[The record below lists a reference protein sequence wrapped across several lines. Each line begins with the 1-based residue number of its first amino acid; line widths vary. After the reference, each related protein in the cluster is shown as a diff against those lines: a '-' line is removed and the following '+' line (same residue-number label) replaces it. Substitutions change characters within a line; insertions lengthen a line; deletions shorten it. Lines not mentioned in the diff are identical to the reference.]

1 VFGGPVSPQSD
12 VPNAS
17 EARSPASEQAS
28 EPRTNTYSPQPTT
41 YSPQPAPPEN
51 STSHS
56 QQMPHTPVRP
66 QDNEASPSFLSESV
80 ADAAVRTAVSPSEV
94 DSAEERDMPDLE
106 EVFPCW
112 NADDNPTLAY
122 HAQTKLKDGQ
132 LSMIVDPGAWASIMG
147 EDLAEALK
155 ARAEKNGLKPRVVPM
170 PNPISVAGV
179 GSGSQRCT
187 QKLICPIAVNVDE
200 HGASLHE
207 LQAPIVGDDGKD
219 LPGLLGLKA
228 LKATR
233 GILDCNGKKLH
244 LLGPGEFNPVLPPGS
259 ITIPLQEA
267 PSGHLVMII
276 DDYEAAIK
284 NAVENPTPKV
294 DRKVMQFATSEKS
307 ETKKTSSPTSE
318 TKKPGSSIPKAQTT
332 KTARNRQRQQGRQA
346 VKQKSQKAKAAP
358 TPTGSDAS
366 AAKDSRQ
373 H

>member
-1 VFGGPVSPQSD
+1 
-12 VPNAS
+12 
-17 EARSPASEQAS
+17 
-28 EPRTNTYSPQPTT
+28 
-41 YSPQPAPPEN
+41 
-51 STSHS
+51 
-56 QQMPHTPVRP
+56 MP
-66 QDNEASPSFLSESV
+66 S
-80 ADAAVRTAVSPSEV
+80 
-94 DSAEERDMPDLE
+94 LE
-106 EVFPCW
+106 EAFPCW

-200 HGASLHE
+200 QGASLHE

-294 DRKVMQFATSEKS
+294 DRKVLQFATSEKS

-318 TKKPGSSIPKAQTT
+318 TKKPGSSTPKAQTT
-332 KTARNRQRQQGRQA
+332 KTARNRQRRQGRQA
-346 VKQKSQKAKAAP
+346 VKQKSQKAAP